1 MVEENKDKLPDTLR
15 GLARYSHLGI
25 TFAATILLCLFGG
38 QYLDKKLG
46 TEPYL
51 TLTGAFLGSAGG
63 FYYIIKSVTEG
74 QEDNNEKKKDKTK
87 KH

>member
-1 MVEENKDKLPDTLR
+1 MPEEDKNKLPDTLR

-46 TEPYL
+46 TGPYL
-51 TLTGAFLGSAGG
+51 MMTGAFLGAAGG
-63 FYYIIKSVTEG
+63 FYYIIKSVTE
-74 QEDNNEKKKDKTK
+74 QQDEESKK
-87 KH
+87 